1 MGFIWATI
9 LALISGYVSLNRKH
23 LAGEN
28 HQQKVGSISML
39 IALLAS
45 FLAVYRLAYRS
56 VVIIPAGR
64 VGVVETWGKVSD
76 QVLNSGINLVNPFSK
91 TVEFSTR
98 LKDVKETVSAT
109 SLEGLNLELDVSL
122 QYRLQ
127 PQEAIALYKNIGIN
141 EEEILISRFRSII
154 REITSSYEV
163 KAIYGNKRQEIT
175 QLLQTRLSQ
184 QLNPLGL
191 IVEESL
197 LRKVIL
203 PEKVQTAIQQKI
215 EAQQQ
220 SEQQQ
225 FINQKNRQ
233 VLEFELEKAQQ
244 EAERKRIEA
253 QGIAEANRLIS
264 QGLTTQVLELKA
276 IEASQKLAESPNS
289 KLVIIGRNRDGLP
302 LLLQNE

>member
-141 EEEILISRFRSII
+141 EEEILISRFRSTI